1 MFRTDFIPFKIVP
14 IAGFKDLAAANEE
27 LLQGHDDVI
36 SLNFYENILLI
47 IFMQIRTI
55 IMLGCGGIV
64 DLSEFI
70 SVSEEINIYVFDNH
84 RPYNLNN
91 IFGNSQVYS

>member
-1 MFRTDFIPFKIVP
+1 M
-14 IAGFKDLAAANEE
+14 
-27 LLQGHDDVI
+27 
-36 SLNFYENILLI
+36 
-47 IFMQIRTI
+47 FMQIRTI

-64 DLSEFI
+64 DLSELI

-91 IFGNSQVYS
+91 IFGNSQVYY